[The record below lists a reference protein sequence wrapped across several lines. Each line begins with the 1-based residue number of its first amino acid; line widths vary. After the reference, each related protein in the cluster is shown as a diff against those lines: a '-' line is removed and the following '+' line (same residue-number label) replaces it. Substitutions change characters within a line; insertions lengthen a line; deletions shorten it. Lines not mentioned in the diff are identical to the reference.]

1 MTIRQLIADVVAVM
15 DSNNESY
22 TFLHAE
28 SDFQNMIADEQL
40 LPCVYLDM
48 PMKYKPIIT
57 STGAYQ
63 RNYIC
68 TALFLFKSE
77 LDDSA
82 SQKEAVYL
90 LAENAQR
97 EFQLVLDNKT
107 DYVKNFVVG
116 ECVQVQNLF
125 DTNMSGI
132 MMPFSLEIIN
142 EDSVCI

>member
-15 DSNNESY
+15 NSNSKTY
-22 TFLHAE
+22 TFLHSE
-28 SDFQNMIADEQL
+28 SDFQNVMADEQI
-40 LPCVYLDM
+40 LPAVFLDM
-48 PMKYKPIIT
+48 PMKFKPVIT

-82 SQKEAVYL
+82 NQKESVYL

-97 EFQLVLDNKT
+97 EFQLLLDNKT
-107 DYVKNFVVG
+107 DYVTELTVG

-132 MMPFSLEIIN
+132 MMPFNLRMIN
-142 EDSVCI
+142 EDSVCE